1 MKPKRA
7 EKFEKLVLKAKRGDK
22 NAFSVLYQE
31 YLTPIFRYLYARLG
45 SRQEAEDLSQVVFIK
60 AWQAIKNF
68 RFQKK
73 PILSWLYTIAR
84 HSLIDFTR
92 KKKEIPSENIRIIEP
107 ANFSIVDDIR
117 QKRFKT
123 IKQAIGKLNPNHQE
137 IIILKFIEEKSNKE
151 IAQLLNKREDA
162 VRAMAHRAIKSLR
175 QKINEQQK
183 PKN

>member
-1 MKPKRA
+1 MEPKGK
-7 EKFEKLVLKAKRGDK
+7 EKFEKLVADAKKGDK
-22 NAFSVLYQE
+22 NAFGILYQE

-68 RFQKK
+68 HFQKK

-92 KKKEIPSENIRIIEP
+92 KKKEILSENIRIIEP
-107 ANFSIVDDIR
+107 DNFSNIDEVR
-117 QKRFKT
+117 QEKFKT

-162 VRAMAHRAIKSLR
+162 VRAMSHRAIKSLR
-175 QKINEQQK
+175 EKINE
-183 PKN
+183 